1 MAEEQSDRD
10 AIMHKLIVD
19 TGRNCREYLND
30 EGRINEYHCG
40 GFGPTPDVCY
50 CGKLTVK
57 EAFPRGKPSGEWA
70 ISRPAASP
78 DGTE

>member
-1 MAEEQSDRD
+1 MEHR
-10 AIMHKLIVD
+10 
-19 TGRNCREYLND
+19 
-30 EGRINEYHCG
+30 
-40 GFGPTPDVCY
+40 Y

-57 EAFPRGKPSGEWA
+57 EAFPRGKPSGEWS